1 MQNIKAVLTLISV
14 ILPTALLGTQECL
27 IIGHRGASYDAPE
40 NTLAS
45 VNLAWAKGA
54 RAAEI
59 DVHLSADDQVVVV
72 HDFNTKKLFG
82 RDREVKDQ
90 TYAELLELDAG
101 RHKGEQW
108 EGERIPLL
116 DEVLATVP
124 DGRMLVVE
132 IKVGPEIIPELQKSF
147 AQSGLGPDQIIII
160 SFNWETTAAAKQT
173 FPDHRVYALSSFK
186 KNKETQI
193 WEPSVEDLIER
204 AKEVGADGLNVKAIR
219 TVDAAFIAKV
229 KEADLE
235 AYVWTVDDPVVAM
248 RLKCGGIDGITTN
261 RPQWLAE
268 ELKK

>member
-116 DEVLATVP
+116 DQVLATVP

-132 IKVGPEIIPELQKSF
+132 IKVGPEIIPELEKSF
-147 AQSGLGPDQIIII
+147 AQSGLGPDQIIITSGTSPALFMLCSLLLDPGDEIIICNPHYPSITSSVNLFFMNLGRSGMWGTLAIEVSVFAI
-160 SFNWETTAAAKQT
+160 STS
-173 FPDHRVYALSSFK
+173 DSF
-186 KNKETQI
+186 
-193 WEPSVEDLIER
+193 W
-204 AKEVGADGLNVKAIR
+204 
-219 TVDAAFIAKV
+219 
-229 KEADLE
+229 
-235 AYVWTVDDPVVAM
+235 
-248 RLKCGGIDGITTN
+248 
-261 RPQWLAE
+261 
-268 ELKK
+268 